1 MIVQGDRPLVKR
13 IDSQNAA
20 TAPGAIVGYVAAVII
35 ILVGVYA
42 VPVCRGIL
50 SQVALNADSLSLD
63 SEMGNDSITGQI
75 D

>member
-20 TAPGAIVGYVAAVII
+20 TAPGAIVGYVVAVVI

-42 VPVCRGIL
+42 VPVCRGIFL
-50 SQVALNADSLSLD
+50 P
-63 SEMGNDSITGQI
+63 GCTRR
-75 D
+75 